1 MSCTSPFGTVR
12 GRQQQHQ
19 SHGRH
24 AARRRRRLDQ
34 THMPAG
40 ALTRPPPLAAPAD
53 ITNHWLPMW
62 LAPNLITLIGVS
74 ALVASYAT
82 SAAYLPE
89 FAGTAPLWL
98 YFFR

>member
-1 MSCTSPFGTVR
+1 
-12 GRQQQHQ
+12 
-19 SHGRH
+19 
-24 AARRRRRLDQ
+24 
-34 THMPAG
+34 
-40 ALTRPPPLAAPAD
+40 
-53 ITNHWLPMW
+53 MW

-98 YFFR
+98 YFFRCVLAVQSETAMQLRCVTNGGDIAE